1 MSDSGKRRGSLNIT
15 LDDSYIS
22 VDLSDSHIFGVIV
35 GENENSMTGENSNN
49 GSEGTSITTH
59 TVSIDKTVEHVI
71 RLVPEFSGGIDEKLV
86 FFINACELVIDIT
99 PVANHDI
106 MLRTII
112 NRIKGLAYEVVKYEK
127 ITNWE
132 TLKTLLKN
140 TYDKPT
146 NAAYLQIELF
156 SAKQQTKETLIEY
169 VNKIR
174 NLVQAVSEGSTQGK
188 NASDALAI
196 QNNIR
201 EQALVVF
208 LEGIS
213 DRIKMMVKS
222 KNPKT
227 LEQAIQIA
235 IVEDKNTPISEIK
248 PQNNS
253 SNNGSKNK
261 NGTQKY
267 NKGTCHACGKYGHFA
282 RDCRSKNNKNN
293 DGKTNIAKTYMICE
307 YCSKKGHSADKCYK
321 KKNEENKRNKSEGSS
336 SGNGR

>member
-1 MSDSGKRRGSLNIT
+1 MSDSKKRRNSLNIT

-49 GSEGTSITTH
+49 GSEGTSVTTH
-59 TVSIDKTVEHVI
+59 NVSIDKTVEHVI

-99 PVANHDI
+99 PVANQDI

-127 ITNWE
+127 ITSWE
-132 TLKTLLKN
+132 TLKTLLRN

-156 SAKQQTKETLIEY
+156 SAKQRTKETLIEY
-169 VNKIR
+169 VNRIR

-188 NASDALAI
+188 SASDALAV

-201 EQALVVF
+201 EQALLVF

-213 DRIKMMVKS
+213 DRIKIMVKS

-235 IVEDKNTPISEIK
+235 IVEDKNIPPSEIK
-248 PQNNS
+248 PQNN
-253 SNNGSKNK
+253 NFSKNK
-261 NGTQKY
+261 NSTQKY
-267 NKGTCHACGKYGHFA
+267 NKGNCHACGKYGHFA

-307 YCSKKGHSADKCYK
+307 YCSKKGHSVDKCYK
-321 KKNEENKRNKSEGSS
+321 KKNEEKRNKSEGSS
-336 SGNGR
+336 SGNGQ